1 MNRRNPKTLIKQLN
15 YTQLLKI
22 AVGSCLAILLADRLG
37 LHYSAS
43 AGIITL
49 LSIQNTK
56 KETLLITG
64 KRFLSFLLSVVIALL
79 IFHLLGYHAFSF
91 GVFLLL
97 FVGACYLLKLEDG
110 IAMNAVLTT
119 HFLIEKS
126 INLYWIKN
134 ELELLVIGAGI
145 GVLLNLYIPR
155 NTGAIKR
162 DQLSI
167 EEDMKVILS
176 HLSGALFHHRKESL
190 SPEDFLS
197 LETHLEE
204 ALSRAYANMN
214 NTLLTDTRYY
224 IQYMQMRKNQTAILK
239 RISSNINSI
248 ETFPVQAQ
256 KISEFIGHIS
266 ETFHEYNNALG
277 LLTRLQEIK
286 LEFRSDPLPD
296 SREEFEDRAILFQI
310 LNELEAFLL
319 LKKDFA
325 LSLTDSQLQKYWNQQ
340 G

>member
-1 MNRRNPKTLIKQLN
+1 MNRPYTRNFIKKLN
-15 YTQLLKI
+15 YTQLFKI
-22 AVGSCLAILLADRLG
+22 AAGSCLAILLADRLG

-64 KRFLSFLLSVVIALL
+64 KRFLSFLLSVAISFL
-79 IFHLLGYHAFSF
+79 IFRLLGYHAFSF
-91 GVFLLL
+91 GIFLLL

-134 ELELLVIGAGI
+134 ELTLLIVGAGI

-155 NTGAIKR
+155 NTDAIKR

-167 EEDMKVILS
+167 EGYMKIILN
-176 HLSGALFHHRKESL
+176 HLSAALLRHEEETTLTEEFQ
-190 SPEDFLS
+190 S
-197 LETHLEE
+197 LENHLEE
-204 ALSRAYANMN
+204 ALTRAYANMN

-224 IQYMQMRKNQTAILK
+224 IQYMQMRKNQTAILQ
-239 RISSNINSI
+239 RISSSIDFI
-248 ETFPVQAQ
+248 ETFPIQAQ
-256 KISEFIGHIS
+256 KISEFISHIA
-266 ETFHEYNNALG
+266 ETFYEYNNALG
-277 LLTRLQEIK
+277 LLARLQEIK
-286 LEFRSDPLPD
+286 LEFKSEPLPN
-296 SREEFEDRAILFQI
+296 SREEFENRAVLFQI
-310 LNELEAFLL
+310 LNELDAFLL
-319 LKKDFA
+319 LKKEFA
-325 LSLTDSQLQKYWNQQ
+325 LSLTASQLQKYWNQR
-340 G
+340 